1 MRRLHQHEAET
12 LSDRFSHSGSSSCR
26 HSRSSAIAASGSS
39 RRYEA
44 VRFAARPRARTVGL
58 ITSQAQV
65 TSGSTPQLSKVGV
78 RRTQTGGSPK
88 ADSGA
93 ALGGGASLHEQMG
106 AARHL
111 SKTRLRFTARRT
123 TAGDSLAT
131 SVPRHYPVLGLGHY
145 PSPVQRTSPVTH
157 GLAP

>member
-1 MRRLHQHEAET
+1 MVTGDRAPIQARRARPMPGDECFPGSCYAIQQPRAHCET
-12 LSDRFSHSGSSSCR
+12 LATRC
-26 HSRSSAIAASGSS
+26 
-39 RRYEA
+39 
-44 VRFAARPRARTVGL
+44 ARTVRL

-106 AARHL
+106 AACHL
-111 SKTRLRFTARRT
+111 SKTRLRFTVRRT
-123 TAGDSLAT
+123 TAGESLAT
-131 SVPRHYPVLGLGHY
+131 SVPRHYPVLGIGHY